1 MFSVHSKQNNRK
13 NNGTHNDGVG
23 SVVDESSPPYQ
34 TRKHDSGSHDDEY
47 VTNIISNGRNLNSR
61 DLIKP
66 DFENNGGVASNQ
78 DCSSIVRDTKL
89 KHVSENEEDDEDV
102 VREGS
107 DDGNLYW
114 RVEQEIKERDSNDVL
129 IDSLDELR
137 ISAEALQ
144 LGFYFLLLTTFGFL
158 IILYDNNI

>member
-1 MFSVHSKQNNRK
+1 MVSVQSKQNNRK
-13 NNGTHNDGVG
+13 SNGTHNDGVS

-34 TRKHDSGSHDDEY
+34 TRKCDSGSHDDEH
-47 VTNIISNGRNLNSR
+47 VTNNISNGRNSNSR
-61 DLIKP
+61 
-66 DFENNGGVASNQ
+66 DFENNGDVASDQ
-78 DCSSIVRDTKL
+78 DCSSIIRDTKL
-89 KHVSENEEDDEDV
+89 RHVNGNEEDEGV

-107 DDGNLYW
+107 DDGDLYW
-114 RVEQEIKERDSNDVL
+114 RVEQEIKECDSNDVL